1 MRCVGPTLSEK
12 ELQKFQDQYSF
23 HPDMEEQAEFYNLIS
38 NPIRLK
44 IINILREK
52 EAVCVSDLK
61 DIFGVTAAAISQ
73 HLAKLKAHRIAKSVK
88 QEQTVFYSLTDHS
101 FLSLIPEKGTL
112 KN

>member
-1 MRCVGPTLSEK
+1 LCRTYFVGKTTTIISGPIFLPSR
-12 ELQKFQDQYSF
+12 QD
-23 HPDMEEQAEFYNLIS
+23 PQAEFYNLIS

-61 DIFGVTAAAISQ
+61 DIFGVTATAISQ

-88 QEQTVFYSLTDHS
+88 QEQTVFYSLTDHP

>member
-52 EAVCVSDLK
+52 ERFERYFRCDCCGYISA
-61 DIFGVTAAAISQ
+61 FGKIEGSSNCKISQ
-73 HLAKLKAHRIAKSVK
+73 AGTDSVL
-88 QEQTVFYSLTDHS
+88 FTD
-101 FLSLIPEKGTL
+101 
-112 KN
+112 

>member
-52 EAVCVSDLK
+52 EAFCVCDLK

-88 QEQTVFYSLTDHS
+88 QGQTVFYSLTDHP